1 MPRIIKAEYI
11 LFLTVS
17 TKMRNGEQQRMEH
30 MKWVTLTTI
39 AIFFVVDA
47 TILDPESKESIVY
60 NGETVKQGCKKD
72 FEKKVIYEGDQVWRI
87 YKHNDSVNDLVEQ
100 YDEYGCT

>member
-1 MPRIIKAEYI
+1 
-11 LFLTVS
+11 
-17 TKMRNGEQQRMEH
+17 MRNSEQQRMEH
-30 MKWVTLTTI
+30 VKWVILTTI

-60 NGETVKQGCKKD
+60 NGEIVKQACKK
-72 FEKKVIYEGDQVWRI
+72 EKKVIYEGDQVWRI